1 MPVKKSFARPMMDE
15 PMAPI
20 MPVTSTPAPMHDHS
34 MHGCGHEHC
43 EKHGWCGWI
52 GKKLLSTFAGI
63 LVVYLIVFFGV
74 LIRNEVRKYDFIGQA
89 DRPER
94 TIRVEA
100 DGKVSVKPDIAM
112 TTMGVTTEAATVA
125 EAQQKNTD
133 TVNKLVAKV
142 KELGVDAADI
152 QTKDY
157 SVYPAYNYPT
167 DGGKPEPR
175 GYTISQNVAIKIRD
189 LAKANSVLGLAGEVG
204 ATNVSGLEFTI
215 DDKEA
220 YLAEARTDALK
231 KVNEKATAL
240 SNMLGLKLTGIV
252 SYDEY
257 ESSASPQPYYSAKAY
272 DMSVGGAMPSTAPQ
286 IEAGTNDVSLHVGIT
301 FELK

>member
-1 MPVKKSFARPMMDE
+1 MEEPIVPVT
-15 PMAPI
+15 PI
-20 MPVTSTPAPMHDHS
+20 MSTPEPKHKMECCES
-34 MHGCGHEHC
+34 EGHG
-43 EKHGWCGWI
+43 KHGWCSWV
-52 GKKLLSTFAGI
+52 GKKLIATFVGI
-63 LVVYLIVFFGV
+63 LIVYLTVFLGV

-89 DRPER
+89 DKPER

-100 DGKVSVKPDIAM
+100 EGKISVKPDIAM

-133 TVNKLVAKV
+133 TVNKLISRV
-142 KELGVDAADI
+142 KEVGIDAADI
-152 QTKDY
+152 QTRDY

-167 DGGKPEPR
+167 DGSKPQLR

-189 LAKANSVLGLAGEVG
+189 LAKANQVLGLAGEVG

-215 DDKEA
+215 DDKDA
-220 YLAEARTDALK
+220 YLAQARSEALK
-231 KVNEKATAL
+231 KVGEKAEAL
-240 SNMLGLKLTGIV
+240 SSMLGLKLSGIV

-257 ESSASPQPYYSAKAY
+257 ESSGAQPYYGTKMY
-272 DMSVGGAMPSTAPQ
+272 DMAIGASVESAPS
-286 IEAGTNDVSLHVGIT
+286 IEAGTNDVVLHVGVT